1 MGSFD
6 TAHFPRQVTVVI
18 NCSERLR
25 VMKVLFV
32 CSQGRMRSRTAE
44 ILSLYGGLEARSC
57 GTDADALVPVNNE
70 LLRWCDWI
78 ICMEQRHSEQV
89 FAYMGSEGKSLCSL
103 GIPDEFL
110 LFDSDLIGLLIGALR
125 HKVPAASAAIE
136 RGAARWEGWQA
147 LLRAP
152 A

>member
-1 MGSFD
+1 
-6 TAHFPRQVTVVI
+6 
-18 NCSERLR
+18 
-25 VMKVLFV
+25 MKVLFV

-44 ILSLYGGLEARSC
+44 ILSLHGGLEARSC
-57 GTDADALVPVNNE
+57 GTDADALVPINNA

-78 ICMEQRHSEQV
+78 ICMQREHSEL
-89 FAYMGSEGKSLCSL
+89 ASEHMGAEGKSCCSL

-110 LFDSDLIGLLIGALR
+110 PFDSELVGLLIGALR

-152 A
+152 T